1 MEVPWKI
8 FSNCC
13 LYGPSPTRASRVFG
27 NASSTG
33 LILSICF
40 LVGYIF
46 SRDLGVLAQIG
57 QEIKVSLSLT
67 ISFLTEDRPGQ

>member
-1 MEVPWKI
+1 MGSV
-8 FSNCC
+8 
-13 LYGPSPTRASRVFG
+13 V
-27 NASSTG
+27 
-33 LILSICF
+33 F

-57 QEIKVSLSLT
+57 QEIRVSLSLT